1 MGVST
6 ASVVSG
12 PLSAGAP
19 GQGPFTAILL
29 NGAVQEVPQS
39 LLDQLAD
46 GGRLVA
52 VVGQGG
58 LGSAQVWQRA
68 GKTFDTR
75 TAFDAGAQPL
85 PGFARE
91 AGFVL

>member
-1 MGVST
+1 
-6 ASVVSG
+6 
-12 PLSAGAP
+12 
-19 GQGPFTAILL
+19 
-29 NGAVQEVPQS
+29 VQKVPQA
-39 LLDQLAD
+39 LLDQLVE

-68 GKTFDTR
+68 GKTFDMR
-75 TAFDAGAQPL
+75 AAFDAGAQAL

-91 AGFVL
+91 TGFVF